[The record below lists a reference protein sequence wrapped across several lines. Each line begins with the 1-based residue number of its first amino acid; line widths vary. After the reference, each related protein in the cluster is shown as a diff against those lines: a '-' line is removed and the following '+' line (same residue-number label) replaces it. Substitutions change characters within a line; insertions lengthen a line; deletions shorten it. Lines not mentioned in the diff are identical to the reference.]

1 MSNDRCEQ
9 AAYYGKG
16 GQPEPQMSEHYGHAE
31 NGDDAPEEEQEGGGG
46 VLKTVG
52 LPVVVIAVLAFLWR
66 WYRRSRKAL
75 PAPRP

>member
-1 MSNDRCEQ
+1 MWEQ
-9 AAYYGKG
+9 AAYYGTG
-16 GQPEPQMSEHYGHAE
+16 GQPEPQMSEHYGQAE
-31 NGDDAPEEEQEGGGG
+31 NGDDAPEQQQGSG
-46 VLKTVG
+46 VLKKVG